1 MNNSI
6 IDLIIR
12 IKNAYL
18 ARKEKISSPHSGF
31 KEDVTKKLKELGYLK
46 SYQIQKDG
54 SKKNILLELIYED
67 GVPALTDVKIISRP
81 GRRWYVG
88 KKELKKVKALHG
100 LYRTLISNAMQGVVT
115 PWQKRLEIV
124 GTGYNAKMQGEDLA
138 LKVGYSHPIVFKKVT
153 GIKFQ
158 VDGNNIIII
167 SGVDKQLVGQVA
179 HQIKT
184 NKKPDP
190 YKGKG
195 IRYEG
200 ERLKLK
206 PGKKAKTAGAA

>member
-1 MNNSI
+1 MSKIGEKPIIITEGVNVAMVGAAVSVKGKEGELSI
-6 IDLIIR
+6 DIPRELEVKLEKEQVNVR
-12 IKNAYL
+12 RKN
-18 ARKEKISSPHSGF
+18 E
-31 KEDVTKKLKELGYLK
+31 V
-46 SYQIQKDG
+46 
-54 SKKNILLELIYED
+54 
-67 GVPALTDVKIISRP
+67 
-81 GRRWYVG
+81 
-88 KKELKKVKALHG
+88 KKVKALHG